1 MFVIK
6 ELRFGTHY
14 GNVPNPLQATRCP
27 PFLDKLRLFRAI
39 VIYSVSAYTVQFEF
53 VVFFYRVA
61 CMPWHK
67 PTHLNCN
74 RN

>member
-14 GNVPNPLQATRCP
+14 GNVPNPLQATCCP

-53 VVFFYRVA
+53 VVFLPCCLHAMAQTNTF
-61 CMPWHK
+61 K
-67 PTHLNCN
+67 L
-74 RN
+74 